1 MPGARPGG
9 MDTGSDNVAVVRE
22 RGDDGETDRATVTLD
37 RPGKLNALTGEM
49 FAALGR
55 AFESFAED
63 PPSVVTVRGAGGNL
77 SAGVDMSGVP
87 GWAEERPLAVRDQL
101 ESVHDAVQAIEDLDA
116 PVVAACEG
124 HVLGGGLEL
133 ALACDIRVAAPD
145 ATFGL
150 PESKMGLAMDVG
162 GAQKLPG
169 MVGEGLTKYLVMTGE
184 PIGAERAFR
193 SGLVEVLA
201 DGGEFESE
209 LAGLES
215 SLAEKPTYV
224 HGLAKRQIHE
234 VRPDVET
241 GMSLAIHHA
250 IAAYHEPETMDRV
263 TEFLDGSE

>member
-1 MPGARPGG
+1 METR
-9 MDTGSDNVAVVRE
+9 SDDLTVVRE
-22 RGDDGETDRATVTLD
+22 EDRATVTLD

-49 FAALGR
+49 FGALGG
-55 AFESFAED
+55 AFEAFAED
-63 PPSVVTVRGAGGNL
+63 PPGVVTVRGTGGNL
-77 SAGVDMSGVP
+77 SAGVDMTGVP
-87 GWAEERPLAVRDQL
+87 EWAEDRPLAVRDEL
-101 ESVHDAVQAIEDLDA
+101 ESVHDAIRAIEDLDA

-124 HVLGGGLEL
+124 HALGGGLEL
-133 ALACDIRVAAPD
+133 ALACDIRVAAVD
-145 ATFGL
+145 ARFGL

-184 PIGAERAFR
+184 SIGAERAYR

-201 DGGEFESE
+201 EEGAFESE
-209 LAGLES
+209 LAAIES

-224 HGLAKRQIHE
+224 HGLAKRQIHG

-250 IAAYHEPETMDRV
+250 IAAYHEEETLGRV
-263 TEFLDGSE
+263 TEFLDRSAE

>member
-1 MPGARPGG
+1 METQC
-9 MDTGSDNVAVVRE
+9 DDLTVVRE
-22 RGDDGETDRATVTLD
+22 EDRATVTLD

-49 FAALGR
+49 FLALGE
-55 AFESFAED
+55 AFEAFAED

-87 GWAEERPLAVRDQL
+87 SWAEDRPLAVRDEL
-101 ESVHDAVQAIEDLDA
+101 ESVHAAIRTVEELDA

-150 PESKMGLAMDVG
+150 PESRMGLAMDVG

-201 DGGEFESE
+201 DEETFEDE
-209 LAGLES
+209 LDDLEA

-224 HGLAKRQIHE
+224 HGLAKRQIHG
-234 VRPDVET
+234 VRPDVEA
-241 GMSLAIHHA
+241 GMAMAIHHA
-250 IAAYHEPETMDRV
+250 IAAYHEDETMDRV
-263 TEFLDGSE
+263 TGFLGEGGE

>member
-1 MPGARPGG
+1 
-9 MDTGSDNVAVVRE
+9 MDTGSDHVTVVRE
-22 RGDDGETDRATVTLD
+22 GADGTDGASETDRATVTLD

-49 FAALGR
+49 FVALGR

-63 PPSVVTVRGAGGNL
+63 PPSVVTVRGASGNL
-77 SAGVDMSGVP
+77 SAGVDVSGVP

-101 ESVHDAVQAIEDLDA
+101 ESVHDAMRAVEDLDA

-133 ALACDIRVAAPD
+133 ALACDLRVAAGD

-150 PESKMGLAMDVG
+150 PESRMGLAMDVG

-201 DGGEFESE
+201 DEGEFESE
-209 LAGLES
+209 LASLEA

-224 HGLAKRQIHE
+224 HGLAKRQIHGI
-234 VRPDVET
+234 RPDVET

>member
-1 MPGARPGG
+1 METDSADVIVARE
-9 MDTGSDNVAVVRE
+9 N
-22 RGDDGETDRATVTLD
+22 DRATVTLD
-37 RPGKLNALTGEM
+37 RPEKLNALTGEM
-49 FAALGR
+49 FAALGG

-63 PPSVVTVRGAGGNL
+63 PPSVVTVRGAGGNF
-77 SAGVDMSGVP
+77 SAGVDVAGVP
-87 GWAEERPLAVRDQL
+87 EWAEERPLAVRDQL
-101 ESVHDAVQAIEDLDA
+101 ESVHDAVGAIEELDA

-150 PESKMGLAMDVG
+150 PESRMGLAMDVG

-201 DGGEFESE
+201 DEGEFETE
-209 LAGLES
+209 LSATES

-224 HGLAKRQIHE
+224 HGLAKRQIHG

-241 GMSLAIHHA
+241 GMSLAVHHA
-250 IAAYHEPETMDRV
+250 IAAYHEEETMERV
-263 TEFLDGSE
+263 TEFLDGG

>member
-1 MPGARPGG
+1 
-9 MDTGSDNVAVVRE
+9 MDTGSDHVRVVRGG
-22 RGDDGETDRATVTLD
+22 GDDDETDRATVTLD

-55 AFESFAED
+55 AFEAFAED
-63 PPSVVTVRGAGGNL
+63 PPSVVTIRGAGGNL

-101 ESVHDAVQAIEDLDA
+101 EAVHEAVRAVEDLDA

-133 ALACDIRVAAPD
+133 ALACDLRVAAAD

-150 PESKMGLAMDVG
+150 PESRMGLAMDVG

-184 PIGAERAFR
+184 PIGSERAFR

-201 DGGEFESE
+201 DEGEFESE
-209 LAGLES
+209 LVGLES

-224 HGLAKRQIHE
+224 HGLAKRQIHG
-234 VRPDVET
+234 VRPDVDA

-263 TEFLDGSE
+263 TGFLDGPE

>member
-1 MPGARPGG
+1 MET
-9 MDTGSDNVAVVRE
+9 DSDDVAAVRE
-22 RGDDGETDRATVTLD
+22 GDRVTVTLD
-37 RPGKLNALTGEM
+37 RPAKLNALTGEM
-49 FAALGR
+49 FVALGR
-55 AFESFAED
+55 VFESLAED
-63 PPSVVTVRGAGGNL
+63 PPSVVTVRGAEGNL

-87 GWAEERPLAVRDQL
+87 GWAEDRPLAVRDAL
-101 ESVHDAVQAIEDLDA
+101 EAVHDAIGAIESLDA

-133 ALACDIRVAAPD
+133 ALACDVRVAAPD

-150 PESKMGLAMDVG
+150 PESRMGLAMDVG

-201 DGGEFESE
+201 EEGEFGLE
-209 LAGLES
+209 LADLEA

-224 HGLAKRQIHE
+224 HGLAKRQIHG

-241 GMSLAIHHA
+241 GMSLAIHQA
-250 IAAYHEPETMDRV
+250 IAAYHEPETMARV
-263 TEFLDGSE
+263 KEFLDGSGE

>member
-1 MPGARPGG
+1 ME
-9 MDTGSDNVAVVRE
+9 TGSDDVAVTRE
-22 RGDDGETDRATVTLD
+22 EDRVTVTLD

-49 FAALGR
+49 FGALGG
-55 AFESFAED
+55 AFETFAED
-63 PPSVVTVRGAGGNL
+63 TPDVVTVRGTGGNL
-77 SAGVDMSGVP
+77 SAGVDMTGVP
-87 GWAEERPLAVRDQL
+87 EWAESRPLAVRDEL
-101 ESVHDAVQAIEDLDA
+101 ESVHDAIRAIEDLDA

-133 ALACDIRVAAPD
+133 ALACDIRVAAAD
-145 ATFGL
+145 ARFGL

-184 PIGAERAFR
+184 SIGAERAYR

-201 DGGEFESE
+201 EDGEFESE
-209 LAGLES
+209 LAATES

-224 HGLAKRQIHE
+224 HGLAKRQIHG

-250 IAAYHEPETMDRV
+250 IAAYHEEETMERV
-263 TEFLDGSE
+263 TEFLDRSAE

>member
-1 MPGARPGG
+1 M
-9 MDTGSDNVAVVRE
+9 
-22 RGDDGETDRATVTLD
+22 ETDSDDVIVAHEGGRATVTLD

-49 FAALGR
+49 FAALGG

-87 GWAEERPLAVRDQL
+87 GWAEDRPLAVRDEL
-101 ESVHDAVQAIEDLDA
+101 ESVHDAIRAIEDLDA

-184 PIGAERAFR
+184 SIGAERALQ
-193 SGLVEVLA
+193 SGLIEVLA
-201 DGGEFESE
+201 EDGEFAAE
-209 LAGLES
+209 LATLES

-224 HGLAKRQIHE
+224 HGLAKRQIHG

-241 GMSLAIHHA
+241 GMALAVHHA
-250 IAAYHEPETMDRV
+250 IAAYHEDETIERV
-263 TEFLDGSE
+263 RGFLGEDADTDADE

>member
-1 MPGARPGG
+1 MET
-9 MDTGSDNVAVVRE
+9 DSDHVAVVRE
-22 RGDDGETDRATVTLD
+22 GDRVTVTLD
-37 RPGKLNALTGEM
+37 RPAKLNALTGEM
-49 FAALGR
+49 FAAIGES
-55 AFESFAED
+55 FEWFAED
-63 PPSVVTVRGAGGNL
+63 PPSVVTVCGTEGNL

-87 GWAEERPLAVRDQL
+87 GWAEDRPLAVRDAL
-101 ESVHDAVQAIEDLDA
+101 ETVHDAIGAIEALDA

-169 MVGEGLTKYLVMTGE
+169 MVGEGLTKYLVMTGK

-201 DGGEFESE
+201 GEGEFESE
-209 LAGLES
+209 LSTIED

-224 HGLAKRQIHE
+224 HGLAKRQIHG

-250 IAAYHEPETMDRV
+250 IAAYHEPETMERV
-263 TEFLDGSE
+263 EGFLGGEE